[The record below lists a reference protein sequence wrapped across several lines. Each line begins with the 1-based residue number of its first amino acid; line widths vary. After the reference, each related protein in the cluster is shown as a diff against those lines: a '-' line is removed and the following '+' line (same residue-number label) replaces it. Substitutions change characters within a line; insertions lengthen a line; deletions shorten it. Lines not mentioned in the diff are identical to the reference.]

1 MVRCDLWS
9 LMVTACSFVQV
20 FFKTWRH
27 MPKTQR
33 HQPVMVHINYHPNKE
48 ERMMGIIEYFASGK
62 DDAIMRFPGGSEP
75 GT

>member
-1 MVRCDLWS
+1 
-9 LMVTACSFVQV
+9 
-20 FFKTWRH
+20 